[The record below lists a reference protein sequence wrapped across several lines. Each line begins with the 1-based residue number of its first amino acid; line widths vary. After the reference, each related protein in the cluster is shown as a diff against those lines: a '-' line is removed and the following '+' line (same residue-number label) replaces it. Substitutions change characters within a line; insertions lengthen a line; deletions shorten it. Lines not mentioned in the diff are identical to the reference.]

1 MKLTLKDKDF
11 LEKLKLLLESK
22 ELSIELKEDGLKR
35 FVLRQ
40 NYGDRIQSYFNLTRQ
55 GVRWRFQRL
64 FNEIY
69 INSYLAIYWVESNFG
84 IELRQ
89 MAMEIRTARLAA
101 SSRTANSSWPP
112 KWTVHRR
119 VSTIETPMIRT
130 RTPRSRATVG

>member
-11 LEKLKLLLESK
+11 LEKLKVLLESK

-40 NYGDRIQSYFNLTRQ
+40 NYGDKIGSCFNMTRQ

-69 INSYLAIYWVESNFG
+69 ISAYTTIYLVESLFG
-84 IELRQ
+84 TELRHQ
-89 MAMEIRTARLAA
+89 AMEIARERVELRKKA
-101 SSRTANSSWPP
+101 R
-112 KWTVHRR
+112 KMDDFEHCRR
-119 VSTIETPMIRT
+119 EKGSAEPTSERP
-130 RTPRSRATVG
+130 